1 MTNIDGDEFR
11 RMKRMSR
18 KFGSRTR
25 AGVLFAALA
34 ACGLAAAGC
43 SSASSG
49 GNSGGQSGTVTIT
62 EEDAYTYPAS
72 TVMNQLISQFEK
84 QNPGY
89 KVQRTVVPYED
100 DLTKMLHQASSN
112 SLPSVLMVDEPWLP
126 EMAAGGVLVPL
137 SKFGFTGATL
147 NSGARAVGMYNG
159 ALYGASTGN
168 NSLGLVY
175 NKTMFAQAHLQPPK
189 TWAEMLAD
197 AKALTRNGVYGFGMG
212 AAQGAPADW
221 QFEPF
226 FWTAG
231 GSLTHVN
238 NAGGVAALTYLTQLV
253 KSGGMPKSVV
263 NWTQSEAAAEFA
275 NGKLAMVD
283 IGPWEIPSFTKV
295 SWGAET
301 MPVPHAGTQAI
312 SPVGGPPWAVAKGS
326 PAQEKAAWKF
336 VSWLLKPA
344 NVTTFAVANDD
355 VPSLQSLDAT
365 LVKTHPDIALFAKST
380 ETGRSRTTDVGVHY
394 NAVAQALTNAIEA
407 ALTGT
412 QPPQHA
418 LDAAQT
424 QVQAALKS

>member
-1 MTNIDGDEFR
+1 M
-11 RMKRMSR
+11 MSR

-25 AGVLFAALA
+25 AGVLLAAVA
-34 ACGLAAAGC
+34 ACGLAAAACG
-43 SSASSG
+43 SG
-49 GNSGGQSGTVTIT
+49 SGSGTGGKSGGTVTIT

-72 TVMNQLISQFEK
+72 AVMNKLISQFEQ

-89 KVQRTVVPYED
+89 KVQRTVVPYEN

-112 SLPSVLMVDEPWLP
+112 SLPSVVMVDEPWLP

-137 SKFGFTGATL
+137 SKFGFTGAAL
-147 NSGARAVGMYNG
+147 SPGAREVGIYKG
-159 ALYGASTGN
+159 VLYGASTGN

-175 NKTMFAQAHLQPPK
+175 NKTLFAKAHLQPPK
-189 TWAEMLAD
+189 TWADMLTD
-197 AKALTRNGVYGFGMG
+197 AKALTRGGVSGFGMG

-231 GSLTHVN
+231 GDLTHVN
-238 NAGGVAALTYLTQLV
+238 NAGGVAALTFLTQLV
-253 KSGGMPKSVV
+253 NSGGMPKSVV
-263 NWTQSEAAAEFA
+263 NWTQSEAAAQFA

-295 SWGAET
+295 NWGAEP
-301 MPVPHAGTQAI
+301 MPVPHAGMHSV
-312 SPVGGPPWAVAKGS
+312 SPVGGPPWAVTKGS
-326 PAQEKAAWKF
+326 PEQEKAAWKF

-365 LVKTHPDIALFAKST
+365 LIKTHPAIGLFAQST
-380 ETGRSRTTDVGVHY
+380 ETGRSRTIDVGVHY
-394 NAVAQALTNAIEA
+394 DAIAQALTNAIQGS
-407 ALTGT
+407 LSGS
-412 QPPQHA
+412 QSPKQA

>member
-1 MTNIDGDEFR
+1 MP
-11 RMKRMSR
+11 R
-18 KFGSRTR
+18 KFGLRTH
-25 AGVLFAALA
+25 ATVLFAALA
-34 ACGLAAAGC
+34 ACGLAVAGC
-43 SSASSG
+43 SSSSG
-49 GNSGGQSGTVTIT
+49 GDSGGHSGTVTIT

-72 TVMNQLISQFEK
+72 TVMNQLVSQFEK

-89 KVQRTVVPYED
+89 KVHRTVVPYED

-137 SKFGFTGATL
+137 SKFGFSGAAL
-147 NSGARAVGMYNG
+147 NSGARTVGVYKG
-159 ALYGASTGN
+159 TLYGASTGN

-175 NKTMFAQAHLQPPK
+175 NKTMFARAHLQPPR
-189 TWAEMLAD
+189 TWAEMLTD
-197 AKALTRNGVYGFGMG
+197 AKALTGHGVYGFGMG

-238 NAGGVAALTYLTQLV
+238 NAGGVAALTYLTQLE

-301 MPVPHAGTQAI
+301 MPVPHAGMQAI

-326 PAQEKAAWKF
+326 PDQEKAAWKF
-336 VSWLLKPA
+336 VNWLLKPA

-355 VPSLQSLDAT
+355 VPSLRSLDTA
-365 LVKTHPDIALFAKST
+365 LVKTHPAIALFAKST
-380 ETGRSRTTDVGVHY
+380 ETGRSRTADVGVHY
-394 NAVAQALTNAIEA
+394 NAIAQALTNAIQA
-407 ALTGT
+407 ALSGT
-412 QPPQHA
+412 QSPQQA
-418 LDAAQT
+418 LDAAQK

>member
-1 MTNIDGDEFR
+1 MP
-11 RMKRMSR
+11 R
-18 KFGSRTR
+18 KFGLKGR
-25 AGVLFAALA
+25 AGVLLAALA

-43 SSASSG
+43 SSAAPAQTG
-49 GNSGGQSGTVTIT
+49 GHSAAPGTIT

-72 TVMNQLISQFEK
+72 AVMDKLISQFEQ

-100 DLTKMLHQASSN
+100 ALTKLLHQASSS
-112 SLPSVLMVDEPWLP
+112 SLPSVVMVDEPWLP
-126 EMAAGGVLVPL
+126 AMAAGGVLVPL
-137 SKFGFTGATL
+137 SQFGFTGATL
-147 NSGARAVGMYNG
+147 NAGARAVGMYKG
-159 ALYGASTGN
+159 VLYGASTGN

-175 NKTMFAQAHLQPPK
+175 NKTMFANAHLQPPK
-189 TWAEMLAD
+189 TWAQMLAD

-212 AAQGAPADW
+212 ASQGAPADW

-238 NAGGVAALTYLTQLV
+238 NAGGVAALTFLTQLV
-253 KSGGMPKSVV
+253 NSGAMPKTVV
-263 NWTQSEAAAEFA
+263 NWTQSEAAAQFA

-295 SWGAET
+295 NWGAEP
-301 MPVPHAGTQAI
+301 MPVPNPGMQSV
-312 SPVGGPPWAVAKGS
+312 SPVGGPPWAITKS
-326 PAQEKAAWKF
+326 TPAQEKAAWKF

-355 VPSLQSLDAT
+355 VPSLQSLDTT
-365 LVKTHPDIALFAKST
+365 LVKTHPDIALFAQGT
-380 ETGRSRTTDVGVHY
+380 ETGRSRTADVGVQY

-407 ALTGT
+407 ALSGT
-412 QPPQHA
+412 ASPKQA
-418 LDAAQT
+418 LDTAQS
-424 QVQAALKS
+424 QVQAALNNS

>member
-1 MTNIDGDEFR
+1 MP
-11 RMKRMSR
+11 S
-18 KFGSRTR
+18 KFGPRTR

-34 ACGLAAAGC
+34 AGALAAGC
-43 SSASSG
+43 SSGSTG
-49 GNSGGQSGTVTIT
+49 GTGGGQAGTVTIT

-72 TVMNQLISQFEK
+72 AVMNKLISQFEQ

-112 SLPSVLMVDEPWLP
+112 SLPSVVMVDEPWLP

-147 NSGARAVGMYNG
+147 NSGARAVGVYKG
-159 ALYGASTGN
+159 VLYGASTGN

-175 NKTMFAQAHLQPPK
+175 NKTMFAKAHLQPPK
-189 TWAEMLAD
+189 TWDQLLAD
-197 AKALTRNGVYGFGMG
+197 AKALTGNGVYGFGMG
-212 AAQGAPADW
+212 AGQGAPADW

-238 NAGGVAALTYLTQLV
+238 NAGGVAALTFLTQLV

-295 SWGAET
+295 NWGAEP
-301 MPVPHAGTQAI
+301 MPVPHAGMQSV
-312 SPVGGPPWAVAKGS
+312 SPVGGPPWAVTKGT

-365 LVKTHPDIALFAKST
+365 LIKTYPTIALFAPGT
-380 ETGRSRTTDVGVHY
+380 VTGRSRTIDVGVHY
-394 NAVAQALTNAIEA
+394 DAIAQALTTAIEA
-407 ALTGT
+407 GLSGT
-412 QPPQHA
+412 QSPQQA
-418 LDAAQT
+418 LDAAQA